1 MKIISVADYKGLTM
15 VASDV
20 VTQAVVLQPTLN
32 VVLPTGHT
40 PIGLYAHLCAE
51 RAAGRFSLDEAEV
64 FMLDE
69 YLDLPSYPEGSYQ
82 SFLRHHLGELVFNDF
97 TTFHPLNVG
106 DEVASCQRYDRELT
120 EVGGIDLAIV
130 GVGRNGHVGF
140 NEPAANSAE
149 RTHVVELTASTL
161 DSNFSGL
168 AHSARPTRAITMGL
182 RDLIEARSIL
192 MLVSGSSKARV
203 LKALLLGVY
212 DPLIPVT
219 NLLDHENFTII
230 ADEEALAGI

>member
-1 MKIISVADYKGLTM
+1 MKIISVADYAGLTM

-20 VTQAVVLQPTLN
+20 VTQAVALQPKLN
-32 VVLPTGHT
+32 VVVPTGHT
-40 PIGLYAHLCAE
+40 PIGLFAHLRDE
-51 RAAGRFSLDEAEV
+51 HTAGRFSLDEADI

-97 TTFHPLNVG
+97 TTFHSLDVG
-106 DEVASCQRYDRELT
+106 DEALSCRRYDLELT

-140 NEPAANSAE
+140 NEPAANSEE
-149 RTHVVELTASTL
+149 RTHVVKLAASTL
-161 DSNFSGL
+161 EANFSDQPY
-168 AHSARPTRAITMGL
+168 SARPTRALTMGL

-192 MLVSGSSKARV
+192 MLISGSSKAPI
-203 LKALLLGVY
+203 LAALRDGVY

-230 ADEEALAGI
+230 ADEEALAGT